1 MLHKILTGLRRKI
14 LHSTLGRNGR
24 LAEYLTRATL
34 MQFLKY
40 TANGLICFGIEFSIL
55 YLLTEH
61 VKLWYIIS
69 NSIAF
74 IVANVLNFLINRFWT
89 FHSKAD
95 ATRQFIMAI
104 TLGLFNLLAS
114 NAIMY
119 LLTDI
124 CRLYYLYSKV
134 ITIGIIAS
142 WNFIL
147 YKKVIYI

>member
-1 MLHKILTGLRRKI
+1 MFQRILARLRRHR
-14 LHSTLGRNGR
+14 L
-24 LAEYLTRATL
+24 LAEYLNLITL

-40 TANGLICFGIEFSIL
+40 VANGLICFGVEFSTL
-55 YLLTEH
+55 YWLTEY
-61 VKLWYIIS
+61 VKLWYIVS

-74 IVANVLNFLINRFWT
+74 IISNVLNFLINRFWA
-89 FHSKAD
+89 FQSRAKV
-95 ATRQFIMAI
+95 TRQFAMAI

-114 NAIMY
+114 NIIMY

-124 CRLYYLYSKV
+124 CHLYYLLSKV

-147 YKKVIYI
+147 YKKVIYT